1 MLLPVQSQPS
11 AVQLMTISEAC
22 RRLEISR
29 STFYNLVAEGKIPL
43 RKVGGSSRVR
53 SDELDDF
60 IQDLPRLAA
69 VVAVEVRE

>member
-1 MLLPVQSQPS
+1 MHLPVQSRPS

-69 VVAVEVRE
+69 VAAVEVRE

>member
-1 MLLPVQSQPS
+1 
-11 AVQLMTISEAC
+11 MTISEAC

-69 VVAVEVRE
+69 VAAVEVRE

>member
-1 MLLPVQSQPS
+1 VLLPVQSQPS